1 MADFAALQAKYAPVV
16 DVVKSFEPY
25 GAKFDGSEL
34 VGEQY
39 HLVAHVPSK
48 VVENRVWDTIKQVD
62 PTYSDLKLDLTVTGG
77 DSQTYTIAAGDN
89 LSKVSKLFY
98 GTPNKYEEIAKA
110 SGMEDANKIQVGQQV
125 TVPVLS

>member
-16 DVVKSFEPY
+16 DVIKSFEPY

-39 HLVAHVPSK
+39 HLVAHVPSQ
-48 VVENRVWDTIKQVD
+48 VVENRVWDAIKAVD
-62 PTYSDLKLDLTVTGG
+62 PTYADLKHEITNTGG
-77 DSQTYTIAAGDN
+77 ADQTYTIAAGDN

-98 GTPNKYEEIAKA
+98 GNANKYEEIAKA
-110 SGMEDANKIQVGQQV
+110 NGMADANKIQVGQQIK
-125 TVPVLS
+125 VPVLS

>member
-1 MADFAALQAKYAPVV
+1 MADFQALQQKYAPVV
-16 DVVKSFEPY
+16 DTVKEFEPY

-39 HLVAHVPSK
+39 HLVAHVPSE
-48 VVENRVWDTIKQVD
+48 VVLNRVWDAIKEVD
-62 PTYSDLKLDLTVTGG
+62 PTYADLKHEITNTGG
-77 DSQTYTIAAGDN
+77 QDQKYTIAAGDN

-98 GTPNKYEEIAKA
+98 GNPNHYAKIAQA
-110 SGMEDANKIQVGQQV
+110 SGISNPDHIQVGQEV

>member
-1 MADFAALQAKYAPVV
+1 MADFEALQQKYAPVV
-16 DVVKSFEPY
+16 NTIKEFEPY

-39 HLVAHVPSK
+39 HLVAHVPSQ
-48 VVENRVWDTIKQVD
+48 VVENRVWDAIKAVD
-62 PTYSDLKLDLTVTGG
+62 PTYSDLKHEITNTGG
-77 DSQTYTIAAGDN
+77 QDQKYTIAAGDN

-98 GTPNKYEEIAKA
+98 GSANHYAKIAEA
-110 SGMEDANKIQVGQQV
+110 SGIANPDHIQVGQDV

>member
-1 MADFAALQAKYAPVV
+1 MADFQALQVKYAPVV
-16 DVVKSFEPY
+16 NTIKEFEPY

-39 HLVAHVPSK
+39 HLVAHVPSQ
-48 VVENRVWDTIKQVD
+48 VVLNRVWDSIKAVD
-62 PTYSDLKLDLTVTGG
+62 PTYADLKHEITNTNGQD
-77 DSQTYTIAAGDN
+77 QEYTIQPGDN

-98 GTPNKYEEIAKA
+98 GDANHYMKIAQA
-110 SGMEDANKIQVGQQV
+110 SGLADANKIQVGQQV

>member
-1 MADFAALQAKYAPVV
+1 MADFQALQQKYAPVV
-16 DVVKSFEPY
+16 DTVKEFEPY

-39 HLVAHVPSK
+39 HLVAHVPSE
-48 VVENRVWDTIKQVD
+48 VVLNRVWDAIKAVD
-62 PTYSDLKLDLTVTGG
+62 PTYADLKHEITNTGG
-77 DSQTYTIAAGDN
+77 PDQKYTIAAGDN

-98 GTPNKYEEIAKA
+98 GNPNHYAKIAEA
-110 SGMEDANKIQVGQQV
+110 SGIANPDHIQVGQEV